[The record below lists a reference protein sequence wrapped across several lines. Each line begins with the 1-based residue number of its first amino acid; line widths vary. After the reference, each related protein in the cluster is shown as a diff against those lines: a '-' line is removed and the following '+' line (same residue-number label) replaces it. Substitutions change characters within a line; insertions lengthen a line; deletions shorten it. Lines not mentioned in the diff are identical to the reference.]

1 MTLTKTI
8 TTVVSTQT
16 ITASSE
22 YPLGSCTWVDCSEAL
37 IGHCQAIVTYST
49 LGTTGAICRIYASP
63 DGSTYDYSPIDI
75 FVLPFASSSIARQW
89 SKPFIPS
96 AKYHTATIYNPDT
109 TSFTNC
115 TVKLTIQ
122 KST

>member
-1 MTLTKTI
+1 MTLTKSLFTC
-8 TTVVSTQT
+8 V
-16 ITASSE
+16 SSE
-22 YPLGSCTWVDCSEAL
+22 TVATVTEFSLGSVLWVDCSEAI

-63 DGSTYDYSPIDI
+63 DGSTYDYSPVDQ
-75 FVLPFASSSIARQW
+75 FTLPFASSSIARQW

-109 TSFTNC
+109 TSFTKC

-122 KST
+122 EST